1 MPSLECGEIDNEHEN
16 ENDEEKIG
24 SDRRE
29 FRFYQPTE
37 KQTRTKDDEKGFR
50 NDAKQIQARSAWS
63 HEENS
68 LVPAGRLNGSRLRLG
83 ASDKN
88 VAETCFSSEMPE
100 YNQPVASFDDK
111 YPWD

>member
-37 KQTRTKDDEKGFR
+37 KQTRTKDDDEKGFR
-50 NDAKQIQARSAWS
+50 NDAKQVQALRAWLLS
-63 HEENS
+63 GCPS
-68 LVPAGRLNGSRLRLG
+68 GTKYIRPPRLCLS
-83 ASDKN
+83 
-88 VAETCFSSEMPE
+88 
-100 YNQPVASFDDK
+100 
-111 YPWD
+111 

>member
-37 KQTRTKDDEKGFR
+37 KQTRTKDDDEKGFR

-68 LVPAGRLNGSRLRLG
+68 LVPAGRLNGSRL
-83 ASDKN
+83 SDRN
-88 VAETCFSSEMPE
+88 VTKTRFSMR
-100 YNQPVASFDDK
+100 NARI
-111 YPWD
+111 

>member
-37 KQTRTKDDEKGFR
+37 KQTRTKDDDEKGFR
-50 NDAKQIQARSAWS
+50 NDAKQVRPGGTVEVKS
-63 HEENS
+63 
-68 LVPAGRLNGSRLRLG
+68 VP
-83 ASDKN
+83 
-88 VAETCFSSEMPE
+88 VIFVVETGH
-100 YNQPVASFDDK
+100 D
-111 YPWD
+111 